1 MGIDTKTISQLRRE
15 SGVGIIECKKALE
28 ETNGDI
34 EKAKELLRKKGAQK
48 SAKRA
53 ERTTGEGVVGSY
65 IHANKKIGAMVILK
79 SETDFVARNEEFVEL
94 ARDLAMHI
102 AAASPKYL
110 SIEEVDVTELEKEKD
125 IYRVQLQKENK
136 PADIIEKIIEGR
148 IGKFYEEVCL
158 LEQPFIKND
167 EKKVKELLNDIVG
180 KMGEKI
186 IIDKFI
192 RFQI

>member
-1 MGIDTKTISQLRRE
+1 MVQ
-15 SGVGIIECKKALE
+15 
-28 ETNGDI
+28 
-34 EKAKELLRKKGAQK
+34 KGAQK